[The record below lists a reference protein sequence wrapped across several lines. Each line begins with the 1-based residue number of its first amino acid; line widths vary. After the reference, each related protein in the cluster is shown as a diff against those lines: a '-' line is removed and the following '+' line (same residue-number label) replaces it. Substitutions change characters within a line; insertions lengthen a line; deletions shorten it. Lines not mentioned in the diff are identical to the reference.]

1 MYIIITKNSILNSII
16 LDFSVDNP
24 IILNYNEFR
33 N

>member
-16 LDFSVDNP
+16 LDFGVDNP
-24 IILNYNEFR
+24 TILNYNEFR